1 MCCESTVNSINLTG
15 MFLRA
20 GHFRGEASIYEM
32 TIKATVMPFVGRGWC
47 LVAFAKL
54 SHGPIPPVS
63 GS

>member
-1 MCCESTVNSINLTG
+1 VIAINLTG

-20 GHFRGEASIYEM
+20 RHFRGEASIYEM
-32 TIKATVMPFVGRGWC
+32 TIMATAMPFVGRGWC

-54 SHGPIPPVS
+54 PCGAIPSVS